1 MPIKREQRQTRL
13 SIAEREAFGASNM
26 VSSKVNRANIES
38 VPQGGFYLHWQM
50 ASCDLST
57 SNRFPYLK
65 TTCPCGENASEVSVF
80 LTISDT

>member
-1 MPIKREQRQTRL
+1 
-13 SIAEREAFGASNM
+13 M
-26 VSSKVNRANIES
+26 VSLEVNRAKIES

-65 TTCPCGENASEVSVF
+65 TTCPCGGKRFRSQRF
-80 LTISDT
+80 LTNPDT